1 MSIYTR
7 RGDQGETDLLGGA
20 RVPKDALRPEV
31 CGTLD
36 ELNALL
42 GLALSCSLS
51 ESVHALRTG
60 EGTPVALG
68 KGTVPF
74 SSDENRDSP
83 PLIDSQALSE
93 RLQSDLF
100 RVGAEVAAAAD
111 PGALGAARIGPADI
125 AALEQAID
133 QCEAQLPPL
142 RSFILPGGSH
152 PAGVLHLARAVCRR
166 AERRLVTLARS
177 DPAAVS
183 ADLLAYVNRMSD
195 LLFVLARTVNAQA
208 SLPVVNTPAW

>member
-1 MSIYTR
+1 M
-7 RGDQGETDLLGGA
+7 
-20 RVPKDALRPEV
+20 
-31 CGTLD
+31 C
-36 ELNALL
+36 
-42 GLALSCSLS
+42 
-51 ESVHALRTG
+51 
-60 EGTPVALG
+60 ALG

-100 RVGAEVAAAAD
+100 RVGAEVAAAD

-142 RSFILPGGSH
+142 RSFILPGGSQ

-183 ADLLAYVNRMSD
+183 ADLLAYVNRLSD
-195 LLFVLARTVNAQA
+195 LLFVLARTVNAQG
-208 SLPVVNTPAW
+208 

>member
-7 RGDQGETDLLGGA
+7 TGDQGETDLLGGA

-42 GLALSCSLS
+42 GLARSYPLS
-51 ESVHALRTG
+51 ESVQSLAG
-60 EGTPVALG
+60 
-68 KGTVPF
+68 
-74 SSDENRDSP
+74 
-83 PLIDSQALSE
+83 

-100 RVGAEVAAAAD
+100 RVAAEVAAAD
-111 PGALGAARIGPADI
+111 PGALAAARIGPADV
-125 AALEQAID
+125 AALERAID

-142 RSFILPGGSH
+142 RSFILPGGGQ

-177 DPAAVS
+177 EPAAVS
-183 ADLLAYVNRMSD
+183 ADLLAYVNRLSD
-195 LLFVLARTVNAQA
+195 LLFVLARMVNSQA
-208 SLPVVNTPAW
+208 GVAETIWPHHRLPG